1 VANILL
7 IRHGETDWNREKR
20 LQGYLDIGLNSI
32 GVEQAN
38 LLAKV
43 LATESIDVAY
53 ASDLS
58 RAYDTALTIAN
69 HHEIEVQQD
78 ALLRER
84 CYGEIQGKTYAEIEQ
99 SHPENYQAW
108 VTRNANFQPKDGE
121 SLQQFYDR
129 VITGVKQIA
138 KRHMGQT
145 ILIVAHGG
153 VLDCVYR
160 EAAKIDI
167 SEKRKIELLNTSLN
181 RLVFDG
187 ENFQILSWGDTSH
200 LHNDALDEIDR
211 QSFPK
216 SVSWDLP

>member
-32 GVEQAN
+32 GIEQAK

-58 RAYDTALTIAN
+58 RAYDTAQMIAN
-69 HHEIEVQQD
+69 HHQLEVQQD

-99 SHPENYQAW
+99 THPENYHAW

-129 VITGVKQIA
+129 VITGIKQIA
-138 KRHMGQT
+138 KRHLGQT

-153 VLDCVYR
+153 VLDCIYR
-160 EAAKIDI
+160 EAAKVDI

-187 ENFQILSWGDTSH
+187 ENFEILSWGDISH
-200 LHNDALDEIDR
+200 LDNDALDEIDR
-211 QSFPK
+211 QNSPK
-216 SVSWDLP
+216 TVSWDLP

>member
-1 VANILL
+1 MANILL

-20 LQGYLDIGLNSI
+20 LQGYIDIGLNSI
-32 GVEQAN
+32 GIEQAN

-43 LATESIDVAY
+43 LANESIHAAY

-58 RAYDTALTIAN
+58 RAFDTAKTIAN
-69 HHEIEVQQD
+69 HHQLEVQQD

-84 CYGEIQGKTYAEIEQ
+84 CYGEIQGKTYKEIEQ
-99 SHPENYQAW
+99 THPENYQAW
-108 VTRNANFQPKDGE
+108 VTRDANFQPKDGE

-129 VITGVKQIA
+129 VVLGVKQIA
-138 KRHMGQT
+138 KRHLGQT

-153 VLDCVYR
+153 VLDCIYR
-160 EAAKIDI
+160 DAAKIDL

-181 RLVFDG
+181 RLEFDG
-187 ENFQILSWGDTSH
+187 ENFEIISWGDTSH
-200 LHNDALDEIDR
+200 LQGNALDEIDR
-211 QSFPK
+211 QSIPK

>member
-1 VANILL
+1 MANILL

-20 LQGYLDIGLNSI
+20 LQGYIDIGLNSI
-32 GVEQAN
+32 GIEQAN

-43 LATESIDVAY
+43 LANESIHAAY

-58 RAYDTALTIAN
+58 RAFDTAKTIAN
-69 HHEIEVQQD
+69 HHQLEVQQD

-84 CYGEIQGKTYAEIEQ
+84 CYGEIQGKTYKEIELT
-99 SHPENYQAW
+99 HPENYQAW
-108 VTRNANFQPKDGE
+108 VTRDANFQPKDGE

-129 VITGVKQIA
+129 VVLGVKQIA
-138 KRHMGQT
+138 KRHLGQT

-153 VLDCVYR
+153 VLDCIYR
-160 EAAKIDI
+160 DAAKIDL

-187 ENFQILSWGDTSH
+187 ENFEIISWGDTSH
-200 LHNDALDEIDR
+200 LQGNALDEIDR
-211 QSFPK
+211 QSIPK